1 MPRFVPVAS
10 IRRIEFD
17 GEVVLFN
24 PLSWETHLLN
34 ETAAAVFDLLH
45 DVPCGTEDVS
55 EFLAGILEEAERHRG
70 EEHASAVLRDLAALG
85 LIREEGS
92 GDGAPC

>member
-10 IRRIEFD
+10 IRRIDFD

-34 ETAAAVFDLLH
+34 EAAAAVLDLLH
-45 DVPCGTEDVS
+45 DAPCGTDDVS
-55 EFLAGILEEAERHRG
+55 EFLAGVLEQSERQSCH
-70 EEHASAVLRDLAALG
+70 EHASAVLRDLASLG

-92 GDGAPC
+92 GDSTPF